1 MKRYTAAL
9 AAALLSTGA
18 LAQVA
23 GQTQYYGAN
32 GAPSGSSM
40 TYGNSTQ
47 YYGANGAPAGTATYS
62 QSIYPADASM
72 SIIDRTTSQN
82 ARDTKA
88 LLERTGASDPNRYSR
103 W

>member
-1 MKRYTAAL
+1 MKIYAAAL

-23 GQTQYYGAN
+23 GQTQYYGRD
-32 GAPSGSSM
+32 GAPSGTST

-47 YYGANGAPAGTATYS
+47 YYGRDGAPSGTATYS
-62 QSIYPADASM
+62 QSIYPADASQ
-72 SIIDRTTSQN
+72 SALDRTTSQSS
-82 ARDTKA
+82 RDTQQ
-88 LLERTGASDPNRYSR
+88 LLQNNGTAGSRYPR